1 VNLTI
6 NSRFLET
13 NMKGIGR
20 YALELS
26 TALKG
31 LDPSINFVCPKYVLE
46 RYKDVEEILK
56 PHRARGFSGH
66 MWEQIELPLYLRKHG
81 NPLLLNFVNT
91 GPVLY
96 NRQITVIYD
105 VSYLQFSRAYSKP
118 FFFYYKMII
127 LAVIKRSRRIITISE
142 FSRNE
147 LIKEFNLKGERVDIV
162 YPFLPTRIRSI
173 ANKAIEA
180 FPNKHGRYILAVS
193 SLKQKKNIKGIL
205 DAFRLAELKDMKLVI
220 VGEHSTIFRREDF
233 GKYIDNKVTF
243 TGFVED
249 DELASLYN
257 NASLFVFPSL
267 YEGFGIPP
275 LEAMAFGCP
284 VIASNRTSLP
294 EVCGDAAYYVDPT
307 DVKQIAQ
314 AIKRLVTD
322 ENLRN
327 ELVAKGRK
335 RLKYFTLEESV
346 LKLYGILKTEMR
358 HH

>member
-1 VNLTI
+1 MNIII
-6 NSRFLET
+6 NCRFLEK

-26 TALKG
+26 TGLKR

-46 RYKDVEEILK
+46 NYKDVEEKLK
-56 PHRARGFSGH
+56 PHRSRGFSGP
-66 MWEQIELPLYLRKHG
+66 MWEQLELPLYLRNHG

-105 VSYLQFSRAYSKP
+105 MSYLQFSRAYSRP
-118 FFFYYKMII
+118 FFLYYKMII
-127 LAVIKRSRRIITISE
+127 PMIVKRSRRIITISE

-147 LIKEFNLKGERVDIV
+147 LIKEFNVKGERVDIV
-162 YPFLPTRIRSI
+162 YPFLPDGIRSTAI
-173 ANKAIEA
+173 KTAEDIQNKY
-180 FPNKHGRYILAVS
+180 GRYILAVS
-193 SLKQKKNIKGIL
+193 SLNPRKNIKGIL
-205 DAFRLAELKDMKLVI
+205 EAFRLSELKDMKLVI

-233 GKYIDNKVTF
+233 SKYVDDNVVF

-249 DELASLYN
+249 DELAALYN
-257 NASLFVFPSL
+257 NARLFVFPSL

-275 LEAMAFGCP
+275 LEAMAFDCP

-314 AIKRLVTD
+314 GIKRLLID